1 MILDAGHLLPVDP
14 FLLVTIE
21 HAFIFRLTV
30 ESFEYYT
37 MLEEDKRRYSWG
49 KIVILMLKKM
59 MLLDDERV
67 SNTILCNIIFSF
79 LACFLS

>member
-1 MILDAGHLLPVDP
+1 M
-14 FLLVTIE
+14 
-21 HAFIFRLTV
+21 

-37 MLEEDKRRYSWG
+37 MLEEDKRRFSWG

-67 SNTILCNIIFSF
+67 SFNHLYYIDSHHDPEP
-79 LACFLS
+79 

>member
-1 MILDAGHLLPVDP
+1 M
-14 FLLVTIE
+14 
-21 HAFIFRLTV
+21 

-37 MLEEDKRRYSWG
+37 MLEEDKRRFSWG

-67 SNTILCNIIFSF
+67 SFNHLYIDSHHDSEYLILNLESLMLTLNT
-79 LACFLS
+79 